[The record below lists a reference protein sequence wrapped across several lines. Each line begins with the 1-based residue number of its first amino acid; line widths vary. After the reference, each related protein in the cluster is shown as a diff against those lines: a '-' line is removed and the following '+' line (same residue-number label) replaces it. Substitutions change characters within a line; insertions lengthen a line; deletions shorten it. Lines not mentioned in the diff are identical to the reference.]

1 MPQAVL
7 ARQTT
12 AESVESQDTHQR
24 AHNEACFA
32 APSPQKKQMHLVPAI
47 LLPESTTQVRGRTWT
62 SRRADSMKMEETKAL
77 DAATLQA
84 LTKMT
89 SKSSCLHILN
99 SKIV

>member
-1 MPQAVL
+1 
-7 ARQTT
+7 
-12 AESVESQDTHQR
+12 
-24 AHNEACFA
+24 
-32 APSPQKKQMHLVPAI
+32 
-47 LLPESTTQVRGRTWT
+47 
-62 SRRADSMKMEETKAL
+62 MKMEETKAL